1 MIKNHLNAKELCQI
15 LPISKS
21 TASKIIR
28 ELNEQLESEGYIAIR
43 GKIPIQLVQEKFPHV
58 DFSQKTLKELEE
70 SIWTNYN
77 SLK

>member
-1 MIKNHLNAKELCQI
+1 MEMIKNHLNAKELCQI

-43 GKIPIQLVQEKFPHV
+43 GKIPIQMLQEKFPYD
-58 DFSQKTLKELEE
+58 DFSQEALKELEV
-70 SIWTNYN
+70 T
-77 SLK
+77 K

>member
-43 GKIPIQLVQEKFPHV
+43 GKIPIQMLQEKFPYD
-58 DFSQKTLKELEE
+58 DFSQEALKELEV
-70 SIWTNYN
+70 T
-77 SLK
+77 K

>member
-1 MIKNHLNAKELCQI
+1 MIKNHLDAKELCQI

-28 ELNEQLESEGYIAIR
+28 ELNEQLEEEGYIAIR
-43 GKIPIQLVQEKFPHV
+43 GKIPIQMLEEKFPHV
-58 DFSQKTLKELEE
+58 DFSESTLKELEE
-70 SIWTNYN
+70 TKWTNYN

>member
-28 ELNEQLESEGYIAIR
+28 ELNEQLEKEGYIAIR
-43 GKIPIQLVQEKFPHV
+43 GKIPIQLIQEKFPYN
-58 DFSQKTLKELEE
+58 DFSQEALQELEE
-70 SIWTNYN
+70 V
-77 SLK
+77 K

>member
-1 MIKNHLNAKELCQI
+1 MIKNHLDAKELSQI

-43 GKIPIQLVQEKFPHV
+43 GKIPIQMLQEKFPHV
-58 DFSQKTLKELEE
+58 DFSESALKELEA
-70 SIWTNYN
+70 T
-77 SLK
+77 K